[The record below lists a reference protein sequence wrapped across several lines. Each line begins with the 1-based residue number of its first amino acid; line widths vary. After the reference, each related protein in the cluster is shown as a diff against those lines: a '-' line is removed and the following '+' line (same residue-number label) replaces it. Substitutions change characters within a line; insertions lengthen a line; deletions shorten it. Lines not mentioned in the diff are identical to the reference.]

1 MIVEMT
7 DEHAQEGIGS
17 TAPGNAHQ
25 VLLSKML
32 FDPGNEIPTLRPQ
45 DGRHFIN

>member
-1 MIVEMT
+1 MIVEI
-7 DEHAQEGIGS
+7 DDDQRKKDAGS

-32 FDPGNEIPTLRPQ
+32 FGPGGEISSPAP
-45 DGRHFIN
+45 G